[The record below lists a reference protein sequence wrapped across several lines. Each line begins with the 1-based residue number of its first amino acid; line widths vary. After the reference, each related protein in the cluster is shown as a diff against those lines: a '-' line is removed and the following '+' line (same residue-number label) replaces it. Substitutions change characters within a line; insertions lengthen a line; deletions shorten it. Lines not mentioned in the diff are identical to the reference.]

1 MLGLSY
7 GEIFLI
13 LGATAALLGPKD
25 LPIIARAAGR
35 LTGRAIGYVQLVR
48 GQLENTMGKTEIRQM
63 SKDVQDLRAQWDAVQ
78 HQIRSAYR
86 MDPGPFVRTV
96 MDKPDQTVTV
106 PGATVVGTPIN
117 LSEESKGTIAQ
128 KNQGQQYRFKAET
141 SVFKEEGSEASV
153 ASNLHSK
160 ATIYA
165 KLAESQVLKNKA
177 TESIVSIDTVDDR
190 PGLLYVLPVSAKCA
204 DLLPKREGEVS
215 GSDIVLEAILEAE
228 VARDAKECLS
238 RIPTSESNQV

>member
-96 MDKPDQTVTV
+96 MDKPDQTGTV
-106 PGATVVGTPIN
+106 PGATVVGAPIN

-141 SVFKEEGSEASV
+141 S
-153 ASNLHSK
+153 
-160 ATIYA
+160 
-165 KLAESQVLKNKA
+165 
-177 TESIVSIDTVDDR
+177 
-190 PGLLYVLPVSAKCA
+190 
-204 DLLPKREGEVS
+204 EVS